1 LVNSRIKA
9 GRIKYEKFER
19 QKLVEM
25 ALQEH
30 DINMTLLNKYKEEIE
45 RINSLKAETQK
56 SLKIKADRRIKMN
69 DNLVK

>member
-1 LVNSRIKA
+1 
-9 GRIKYEKFER
+9 
-19 QKLVEM
+19 M